1 MRSLAFGVTIP
12 DRHKRLARLET
23 DNASL
28 LAAHGAAA
36 GRRIVTIIHFNITI
50 IFLTGIRI
58 NGKRRKKE
66 EKEREG
72 KRQCRTHRATY
83 SAVGTNMGRRW
94 DSREEKIC

>member
-12 DRHKRLARLET
+12 DSYTRLARLET

-50 IFLTGIRI
+50 FVTRGNPNKNHFWLKHSPQQVHSTTIEIV
-58 NGKRRKKE
+58 
-66 EKEREG
+66 
-72 KRQCRTHRATY
+72 RQQ
-83 SAVGTNMGRRW
+83 
-94 DSREEKIC
+94 III